1 MFYFLSLS
9 QMTSIR
15 DTCINFFKDE
25 NIKKEIKEIVKPI
38 VTTIYNEIYLYL
50 WFICIYHVFLIF
62 IVLANLYLLLRLIQT
77 RRKQITENYISRD
90 SSV

>member
-1 MFYFLSLS
+1 
-9 QMTSIR
+9 MTSIR

-25 NIKKEIKEIVKPI
+25 NIKKEIKEIIKPI

-77 RRKQITENYISRD
+77 RRKQIVENFNLCD
-90 SSV
+90 SKV

>member
-1 MFYFLSLS
+1 
-9 QMTSIR
+9 MTSIR

-77 RRKQITENYISRD
+77 RRNQLSENYNSCG
-90 SSV
+90 S

>member
-1 MFYFLSLS
+1 
-9 QMTSIR
+9 MTSIR

-25 NIKKEIKEIVKPI
+25 KIKKEIKEIVKPI

-77 RRKQITENYISRD
+77 RRTQHVENSKSCDSR
-90 SSV
+90 V

>member
-1 MFYFLSLS
+1 
-9 QMTSIR
+9 MTSIR

-25 NIKKEIKEIVKPI
+25 KIKKEIKETVKPI

-77 RRKQITENYISRD
+77 RKQQLTEIVSPPL
-90 SSV
+90 SPV

>member
-1 MFYFLSLS
+1 MYYFLCLS

-25 NIKKEIKEIVKPI
+25 NIKKEINEIVKPI
-38 VTTIYNEIYLYL
+38 VTTIYNEIYMYL

-62 IVLANLYLLLRLIQT
+62 IVLANLYLLLCLIQT
-77 RRKQITENYISRD
+77 SRKHNSFNLGGD
-90 SSV
+90 SI

>member
-1 MFYFLSLS
+1 
-9 QMTSIR
+9 MTSIR

-62 IVLANLYLLLRLIQT
+62 IILANLYLLLRLIQT
-77 RRKQITENYISRD
+77 RRNQLSENYNSCDSR
-90 SSV
+90 V